1 MSHREKH
8 MSKGLIAPS
17 LLMSH
22 LILITINLTLEFL
35 PLLIFTRKVKFIF
48 INLDN
53 LSLNMPSQSKFGTG
67 KKLSDDIVKIND
79 EGYN

>member
-1 MSHREKH
+1 
-8 MSKGLIAPS
+8 MSKELIARF
-17 LLMSH
+17 LHMSH
-22 LILITINLTLEFL
+22 LILITINLTSEFL
-35 PLLIFTRKVKFIF
+35 PPLIFIRKVKFKF

-67 KKLSDDIVKIND
+67 KKLSDDIAKIND